1 MGGTHSKYV
10 CQQCGFESTRWLGKC
25 SNCGQWNSMVETVSV
40 SGGKS
45 KAGVSKIA
53 AKPIA
58 LSSISSK
65 KNSRTSTKISELDR
79 VLGGGL
85 VQGQVILLA
94 GEPGI
99 GKSTILLQVVS
110 KLSSKKAT
118 ALYISG
124 EESVGQIKIR
134 SERMGISGGGVEL
147 LECTDVDEIVNTV
160 ELLNSRNVELNS
172 SSSVHQLNGLSC
184 VVVDSIQ
191 TMQTSDLSGM
201 AGSVG
206 QVRECAYRLVRL
218 AKSNGVPIIIVG
230 HVTKEGSVAGPAVLA
245 HIVDTVLWFEG
256 DKSLPIRML
265 HSRKNRFGPTDEVGI
280 FEMVERGL
288 LSLPNPEKLFLSGTE
303 PTPGCSTTC
312 ILHGTRPIV
321 VEIQSLVVPTKTP
334 YPKRI
339 AQGFDPKRLEILVAI
354 LSRRCRVPLYE
365 MDIFLN
371 IAGGFVIKE
380 PAADLAVALS
390 LASSYYD
397 KKLPKHI
404 IALGEVSLAGD
415 IREVPGQARRIKE
428 ASRLGYKNTISN
440 KDFRYVSQAIGKL
453 LK

>member
-147 LECTDVDEIVNTV
+147 LESTDVDEIVGAV
-160 ELLNSRNVELNS
+160 ESLSNL
-172 SSSVHQLNGLSC
+172 SVII
-184 VVVDSIQ
+184 VDSIQ

-303 PTPGCSTTC
+303 PTPGCATTC

-354 LSRRCRVPLYE
+354 LSRRCHVPLYE

-371 IAGGFVIKE
+371 IAGGFAIKE

-428 ASRLGYKNTISN
+428 ASRLGYKSTITN
-440 KDFRYVSQAIGKL
+440 KDFRYLAETIKRY